1 MNEERIK
8 ILEMLGAGKITAA
21 EADAL
26 LRAVEPAPAGRSA
39 AVATTTG
46 TPRYLRVQIDSAG
59 TNVNVR
65 VPLQLVRSGIK
76 IASLM
81 PQDVQDKVTGALKAK
96 GLDIDVGRAKA
107 EDINALI
114 ESLSELTMEI
124 DEGDGGDKVRIFCE

>member
-26 LRAVEPAPAGRSA
+26 LRAVEPAASVPSA
-39 AVATTTG
+39 AAATTTR

-81 PQDVQDKVTGALKAK
+81 PEDVQDKVTGALKSK
-96 GLDIDVGRAKA
+96 GLDIDLGRAKG
-107 EDINALI
+107 EDIDALI